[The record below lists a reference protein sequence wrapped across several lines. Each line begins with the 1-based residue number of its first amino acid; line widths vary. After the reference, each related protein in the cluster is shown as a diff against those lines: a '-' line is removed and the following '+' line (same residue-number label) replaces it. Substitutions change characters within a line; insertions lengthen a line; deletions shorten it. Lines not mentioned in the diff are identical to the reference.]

1 MQVIKLEV
9 ITLGN
14 GSFKYQAIKDGKVIA
29 TRTSK
34 RGYVAALIYE
44 GTHTIKNGIGRYDL
58 IDGALKGTPNAD
70 YLARLDFQEA
80 PVNDTTVNDTTVN
93 DTTVNDTTVNDTTV
107 NDTPVNDT
115 TVNDTTVNA
124 KAAGP
129 FVVKYCT
136 DSYDA
141 VAALLPGYQA
151 DRLRGTNLFG
161 FLSGQGYELINLTS
175 PLLVKD
181 LPYGKKVLA
190 VFHGGAMALII
201 NDKTH
206 QVEIL
211 GAAAELDTPI
221 LAYWVK
227 KDDAYNLYTTDG
239 AKFNNYPLNIDQAQ
253 KMAFLSK
260 LNYNR
265 KLTIL

>member
-44 GTHTIKNGIGRYDL
+44 GNPTIKNGIGRYDL

-80 PVNDTTVNDTTVN
+80 PVNDT
-93 DTTVNDTTVNDTTV
+93 
-107 NDTPVNDT
+107 P
-115 TVNDTTVNA
+115 
-124 KAAGP
+124 AGP
-129 FVVKYCT
+129 FVVTSGT

-175 PLLVKD
+175 PILVKD

-227 KDDAYNLYTTDG
+227 KADAYNLYSTDG

-260 LNYNR
+260 LNYNH